1 MPRRRLGVVLLVPA
15 PVAAELQG
23 LRRALGDPA
32 LDRIPPHLTLLAP
45 VNVRDTDVD
54 NAVAVVA
61 GAAAGAGPL
70 RLTLGPV
77 TSFAPVTHTVH
88 LAVGGPD
95 LAALVALRGAVHQ
108 APLARPDLHRWT
120 PHVTLAAEAEPD
132 RVTAAVGA
140 LDAYAA
146 AVVVDRVHVLVQR
159 PDRVWQP
166 LADAG
171 LGPVAPSG
179 RGGFE
184 VAVTVSEGPGPA
196 AAALL
201 GARGVAV
208 TATIDDVV
216 VGAARGWST
225 AATLLVVELAV
236 AVEHRGLGVGRRLL
250 AALEAEAVTRDCTEL
265 VAPGVDDEGIRSLL
279 AGAGWRA
286 VAGATDGSAVMWRR
300 LNRIAG

>member
-1 MPRRRLGVVLLVPA
+1 MVLLVPA

-45 VNVRDTDVD
+45 VNVRVTDVD
-54 NAVAVVA
+54 DAVAVMA

-95 LAALVALRGAVHQ
+95 LAGLDALRVAVHQ

-120 PHVTLAAEAEPD
+120 PHVTLAAEAEPG
-132 RVTAAVGA
+132 RVTAALAA
-140 LDAYAA
+140 LDAYEAD
-146 AVVVDRVHVLVQR
+146 VVVDRVHVLIQG
-159 PDRVWQP
+159 PGRVWEP
-166 LADAG
+166 LADAALG
-171 LGPVAPSG
+171 LLAPSG

-184 VAVTVSEGPGPA
+184 VAVVVSEGPGPA
-196 AAALL
+196 AARLL
-201 GARGVAV
+201 HARGVAA
-208 TATIDDVV
+208 TASIDAAV

-225 AATLLVVELAV
+225 ASTLAVAELAV
-236 AVEHRGLGVGRRLL
+236 AVGHRGLGVGRRLL
-250 AALEAEAVTRDCTEL
+250 AALESEAVRRGCVEL
-265 VAPGVDDEGIRSLL
+265 VAPGVEDATARSFL
-279 AGAGWRA
+279 AGAGWRP
-286 VAGATDGSAVMWRR
+286 VSAGDDATWTRP
-300 LNRIAG
+300 LHPNRV

>member
-1 MPRRRLGVVLLVPA
+1 VVLLVPA

-45 VNVRDTDVD
+45 VNVRVTDVD
-54 NAVAVVA
+54 DAVAVMA

-77 TSFAPVTHTVH
+77 TSFAPVTYTVH

-95 LAALVALRGAVHQ
+95 LPALAALRVAVHQ

-120 PHVTLAAEAEPD
+120 PHVTLAAEADPG
-132 RVTAAVGA
+132 RVAAALGA

-159 PDRVWQP
+159 PDRVWEP
-166 LADAG
+166 LADAR

-184 VAVTVSEGPGPA
+184 VAVTLSEVPGPA

-201 GARGVAV
+201 GARGVAA
-208 TATIDDVV
+208 TATIDDAV

-225 AATLLVVELAV
+225 VATLVVVELAV
-236 AVEHRGLGVGRRLL
+236 AAEHRGLGVGRRLL
-250 AALEAEAVTRDCTEL
+250 DALEAEAVTRGCTEL
-265 VAPGVDDEGIRSLL
+265 VAPGVDDDGARSLL

-286 VAGATDGSAVMWRR
+286 VAPAGEGSAMVWRR
-300 LNRIAG
+300 RLA